1 MVGFFKRNNWLEKWK
16 EEFGGITSYSFMIYG
31 PMTIRDQ
38 AILNHGLTMQIM
50 KRGMNDL
57 RFHNITEEIDAK
69 LAELWG
75 MQRGWNVQWV
85 FPGEIDLPFIE
96 EVITDG
102 LTYLKLNHV
111 FFGKLGGVAI
121 VY

>member
-57 RFHNITEEIDAK
+57 RFHNIQRK
-69 LAELWG
+69 LMLSWLNYGECKEDG
-75 MQRGWNVQWV
+75 MSNGYFQ
-85 FPGEIDLPFIE
+85 E
-96 EVITDG
+96 
-102 LTYLKLNHV
+102 K
-111 FFGKLGGVAI
+111 
-121 VY
+121 